1 VSAQIMT
8 GNMTFRCSA
17 TALDVRRMLSELRA
31 RLAAENLRDDDCSN
45 IEIALAEALN
55 NIVEHAYRP
64 RPYGTITLTLS
75 VGQRHLTC
83 ELRDQGAAMPRLAPP
98 AGPAPDVTCQ
108 RATLP
113 EGGFG
118 WSLIRALTARLHY
131 LRDEEENRLILDFDL
146 GAP

>member
-1 VSAQIMT
+1 MT
-8 GNMTFRCSA
+8 DDMTLRCRA
-17 TALDVRRMLSELRA
+17 TAFDVRRMLGEMRA

-64 RPYGTITLTLS
+64 GPHGLITLTLS

-83 ELRDQGAAMPRLAPP
+83 ELRDQGAAMPGLAPP
-98 AGPAPDVTCQ
+98 GGTVPDVTGP

>member
-1 VSAQIMT
+1 MSAQIMT
-8 GNMTFRCSA
+8 ADMTFECRA
-17 TALDVRRMLSELRA
+17 TPVDVRRMLGRLRT
-31 RLAAENLRDDDCSN
+31 RLAAEDLSDEKCST

-64 RPYGTITLTLS
+64 DERGAITLTLS
-75 VGQRHLTC
+75 VGPRRLTC
-83 ELRDQGAAMPRLAPP
+83 ELRDLGVAMPGLGPP
-98 AGPAPDVTCQ
+98 DGTAPDVGGL

-131 LRDEEENRLILDFDL
+131 MREGTGNRLILDFDIDVS
-146 GAP
+146 

>member
-1 VSAQIMT
+1 MT
-8 GNMTFRCSA
+8 DDMTLRCRA
-17 TALDVRRMLSELRA
+17 TAFDVRWMLGELRA

-64 RPYGTITLTLS
+64 GPHGLITLTLS

-83 ELRDQGAAMPRLAPP
+83 ELRDQGAAMPGLAPP
-98 AGPAPDVTCQ
+98 DGTVPDVTCP